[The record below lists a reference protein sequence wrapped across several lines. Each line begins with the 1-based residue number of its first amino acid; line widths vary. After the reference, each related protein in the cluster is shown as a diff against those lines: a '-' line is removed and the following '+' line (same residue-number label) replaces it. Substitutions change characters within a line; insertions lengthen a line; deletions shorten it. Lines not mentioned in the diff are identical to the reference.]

1 MHIPDGFLDGKT
13 MVTTAALSVGGLSLA
28 VRQLRRQLPR
38 RRVPLMGLAAAF
50 VFAAQM
56 LNFPIAGGT
65 SGHLLGSVLIAVLL
79 GPAAAVLVLAA
90 VLIVQCLVFADGG
103 LLALGANI
111 FNMGIVGGVGGY
123 AIYRGVQRLV
133 GGPRSVI
140 MGAAFAAWCSA
151 TIAAVMVAGELAL
164 SGTVPWT
171 IVFPAM
177 VNVHLLIGLGEA
189 AITVLVVV
197 AIQRARPELIDPSAP
212 ASGAL
217 SHRQTMGYGLLISL
231 GLALFVSPFACA
243 WPDGLE
249 KVADRLGFAHRA
261 ASEPLLAAPLADY
274 HLSWVKSAPL
284 ATSLAGVIGTLIVF
298 VLAFITARI
307 VTPRTAQDTADGV

>member
-13 MVTTAALSVGGLSLA
+13 MVATAALSVGGLSLA

-79 GPAAAVLVLAA
+79 GPGAAVLVLTA

-103 LLALGANI
+103 LLALGANL

-123 AIYRGVQRLV
+123 AIYRGVQRLM
-133 GGPRSVI
+133 GGARGVI

-151 TIAAVMVAGELAL
+151 GIAAVVVAGELAL
-164 SGTVPWT
+164 SGTVPWA

-177 VNVHLLIGLGEA
+177 VNVHLLIGFGEA

-197 AIQRARPELIDPSAP
+197 AIQRTRPELIDPAAP

-217 SHRQTMGYGLLISL
+217 SYRQITGYGLLISL

-249 KVADRLGFAHRA
+249 KVADTLGFGHRA
-261 ASEPLLAAPLADY
+261 ASGAAPMADY
-274 HLSWVKSAPL
+274 KLSWVRSAPVG
-284 ATSLAGVIGTLIVF
+284 TSLAGAIGTILVF
-298 VLAFITARI
+298 ILAFLVARV
-307 VTPRTAQDTADGV
+307 VTPKTETESC

>member
-13 MVTTAALSVGGLSLA
+13 MATGAVLSGCALGLS
-28 VRQLRRQLPR
+28 VRQLRRRLPR

-79 GPAAAVLVLAA
+79 GPGAAVLVLTA

-103 LLALGANI
+103 LLSLGANI
-111 FNMGIVGGVGGY
+111 FNMGVVGGVGGY
-123 AIYRGVQRLV
+123 AIYRVVQRLA
-133 GGPRSVI
+133 GGLRGVV

-151 TIAAVMVAGELAL
+151 VLAAVLAAGELAL
-164 SGTVPWT
+164 SGTAPWA

-197 AIQRARPELIDPSAP
+197 AIQRTRPDLVDPSAP
-212 ASGAL
+212 ASGTL
-217 SHRQTMGYGLLISL
+217 SYRQVVAYGLLISL

-249 KVADRLGFAHRA
+249 RVAEALGFAHRA
-261 ASEPLLAAPLADY
+261 AAAPIATAPLADY
-274 HLSWVKSAPL
+274 RISWIRSAPL
-284 ATSLAGVIGTLIVF
+284 ATSLAGAIGTVLVF
-298 VLAFITARI
+298 LLAFVTARVLI
-307 VTPRTAQDTADGV
+307 PRTQTEPR

>member
-13 MVTTAALSVGGLSLA
+13 MGATAALSVGGLALA
-28 VRQLRRQLPR
+28 LRQLRRNLPR

-50 VFAAQM
+50 VFAAQI

-79 GPAAAVLVLAA
+79 GPGAAVLVLTA

-123 AIYRGVQRLV
+123 AIYRCVQRLV
-133 GGPRSVI
+133 PGPRGVV

-151 TIAAVMVAGELAL
+151 AIAAVLVAGELAI
-164 SGTVPWT
+164 SGTAQWA

-189 AITVLVVV
+189 AITVLVIV
-197 AIQRARPELIDPSAP
+197 AIQRTRPELIDPAAP

-217 SHRQTMGYGLLISL
+217 SNRQIIGYGMLISL
-231 GLALFVSPFACA
+231 GLALFVSPFACT

-249 KVADRLGFAHRA
+249 KVAGKLGFAHRA
-261 ASEPLLAAPLADY
+261 LTSPAPMAAYKLPWI
-274 HLSWVKSAPL
+274 SSAPL
-284 ATSLAGVIGTLIVF
+284 GTSLAGAVGTILVF
-298 VLAFITARI
+298 ILAFVVARV
-307 VTPRTAQDTADGV
+307 VTPRTATDSR

>member
-1 MHIPDGFLDGKT
+1 MHIPDGFLDGRT
-13 MVTTAALSVGGLSLA
+13 MAATAVLSAGGLSLA

-123 AIYRGVQRLV
+123 AIYRCVQRLA
-133 GGPRSVI
+133 GGQRGVI

-151 TIAAVMVAGELAL
+151 AIAAVLVAGELAI
-164 SGTVPWT
+164 SGTAQWA

-189 AITVLVVV
+189 AITVLVIV
-197 AIQRARPELIDPSAP
+197 AIQRTRPDLIDPSAP

-217 SHRQTMGYGLLISL
+217 SHRQIMGYGLLITL
-231 GLALFVSPFACA
+231 GMALFVSPFACH

-249 KVADRLGFAHRA
+249 RVAGAIGFAHRA
-261 ASEPLLAAPLADY
+261 AGSPAPMADY
-274 HLSWVKSAPL
+274 KVPWIKSAPL
-284 ATSLAGVIGTLIVF
+284 GTSLAGAAGTALVF
-298 VLAFITARI
+298 ILAFVVARV
-307 VTPRTAQDTADGV
+307 VTPGTTTDPR

>member
-13 MVTTAALSVGGLSLA
+13 MVATGVLAAGGLSLA

-65 SGHLLGSVLIAVLL
+65 SGHLLGAVLIAVLL
-79 GPAAAVLVLAA
+79 GPGAAVLVLAA

-103 LLALGANI
+103 LLALGANL
-111 FNMGIVGGVGGY
+111 FNMGVVGGVGGY
-123 AIYRGVQRLV
+123 AIYRCVQRLAP
-133 GGPRSVI
+133 GPRGVI

-151 TIAAVMVAGELAL
+151 TIAAVLVAGELAI
-164 SGTVPWT
+164 SGTAPWA

-177 VNVHLLIGLGEA
+177 VNVHLLIGMGEA
-189 AITVLVVV
+189 AVTVLVIV
-197 AIQRARPELIDPSAP
+197 AIQRTRPDLIDPSAP
-212 ASGAL
+212 ASGPL
-217 SHRQTMGYGLLISL
+217 SHRQAVGYGLLISL
-231 GLALFVSPFACA
+231 GLALFVSPFASP

-249 KVADRLGFAHRA
+249 KVAASLGFSHRA
-261 ASEPLLAAPLADY
+261 VIAPAPLANY
-274 HLSWVKSAPL
+274 RLSWIRSAPL
-284 ATSLAGVIGTLIVF
+284 GTSIAGAAGTVLVF
-298 VLAFITARI
+298 ILAFVVARV
-307 VTPRTAQDTADGV
+307 VTPGTATKTR

>member
-1 MHIPDGFLDGKT
+1 MHIPDGFLDGRT
-13 MVTTAALSVGGLSLA
+13 MVATAALSAGGLALA
-28 VRQLRRQLPR
+28 LRQLKRRLPR

-50 VFAAQM
+50 VFAAQI

-79 GPAAAVLVLAA
+79 GPGAAVLVLTA

-123 AIYRGVQRLV
+123 AIYRCVQRLV
-133 GGPRSVI
+133 RGPRGVI

-151 TIAAVMVAGELAL
+151 VMAAVLVAGELAI
-164 SGTVPWT
+164 SGTAQWA

-189 AITVLVVV
+189 AITVLVIV
-197 AIQRARPELIDPSAP
+197 AIQHTQPELIDPSAP
-212 ASGAL
+212 AAGAL
-217 SHRQTMGYGLLISL
+217 SRRQIVGYGLLISL
-231 GLALFVSPFACA
+231 GLALFVSPFACT

-249 KVADRLGFAHRA
+249 KVAGALGFAHRA
-261 ASEPLLAAPLADY
+261 VRAPAPLANY
-274 HLSWVKSAPL
+274 RLSWIKSAPL
-284 ATSLAGVIGTLIVF
+284 GTSLAGAAGTILVF
-298 VLAFITARI
+298 ILAFFVARV
-307 VTPRTAQDTADGV
+307 VTPRTANDSR

>member
-13 MVTTAALSVGGLSLA
+13 MVATAALSVGGLTLA
-28 VRQLRRQLPR
+28 VRQLRRHLPR

-79 GPAAAVLVLAA
+79 GPGAAVIVLAA

-103 LLALGANI
+103 LLTLGANI
-111 FNMGIVGGVGGY
+111 FNMGIVAGVGGY

-133 GGPRSVI
+133 GGPRGVI

-151 TIAAVMVAGELAL
+151 TIAAVVVAGELAL
-164 SGTVPWT
+164 SGTVPWA

-177 VNVHLLIGLGEA
+177 VDVHLLIGLGEA

-197 AIQRARPELIDPSAP
+197 AIQRSRPELIDPSAP

-217 SHRQTMGYGLLISL
+217 SYRQIMGYGLLISL

-261 ASEPLLAAPLADY
+261 AGQLLVAAPLADY

-284 ATSLAGVIGTLIVF
+284 ATSLAGVIGTFIVF
-298 VLAFITARI
+298 ILAFAVARMVVPKTAPESR
-307 VTPRTAQDTADGV
+307 

>member
-13 MVTTAALSVGGLSLA
+13 MAATGVLAAGGLSLA

-65 SGHLLGSVLIAVLL
+65 SGHLLGAVLIAVLL
-79 GPAAAVLVLAA
+79 GPGAAVLVLAT

-111 FNMGIVGGVGGY
+111 FNMGIVAGVGGY
-123 AIYRGVQRLV
+123 AIYRCVQRLAR
-133 GGPRSVI
+133 GPRGVI

-151 TIAAVMVAGELAL
+151 TIAAVLAAGELAI
-164 SGTVPWT
+164 SGTAPWA

-189 AITVLVVV
+189 AVTVLVIV
-197 AIQRARPELIDPSAP
+197 AIQRTRPELIDPAAP
-212 ASGAL
+212 ASGPL
-217 SHRQTMGYGLLISL
+217 SHRQIAGYGLLISL

-249 KVADRLGFAHRA
+249 KVASALGFAHRA
-261 ASEPLLAAPLADY
+261 TIASAPMANYRLL
-274 HLSWVKSAPL
+274 WIRSAPL
-284 ATSLAGVIGTLIVF
+284 GTAIAGAVGTLIVF
-298 VLAFITARI
+298 ILAFVVARV
-307 VTPRTAQDTADGV
+307 VTPRAAIESS

>member
-1 MHIPDGFLDGKT
+1 MHIPDGFLDGRT
-13 MVTTAALSVGGLSLA
+13 MVATAALSAGGLALA
-28 VRQLRRQLPR
+28 LRQLKRQLPR

-50 VFAAQM
+50 VFAAQI

-79 GPAAAVLVLAA
+79 GPGAAVLVLTA

-123 AIYRGVQRLV
+123 AIYRCVQRLAR
-133 GGPRSVI
+133 GPRGVI

-151 TIAAVMVAGELAL
+151 VIAAVLVAGELAI
-164 SGTVPWT
+164 SGTAQWA

-189 AITVLVVV
+189 AITVLVIV
-197 AIQRARPELIDPSAP
+197 AIQHTQPELIDPSAP
-212 ASGAL
+212 AAGAL
-217 SHRQTMGYGLLISL
+217 SRRQIMGYGLLISL
-231 GLALFVSPFACA
+231 GLALFVSPFACT

-249 KVADRLGFAHRA
+249 KVAGALGFAHRA
-261 ASEPLLAAPLADY
+261 VRTPAPLANY
-274 HLSWVKSAPL
+274 RLSWIKSAPL
-284 ATSLAGVIGTLIVF
+284 GTALAGAAGTILVF
-298 VLAFITARI
+298 ILAFFVARV
-307 VTPRTAQDTADGV
+307 VTPRTANDSR

>member
-1 MHIPDGFLDGKT
+1 
-13 MVTTAALSVGGLSLA
+13 
-28 VRQLRRQLPR
+28 
-38 RRVPLMGLAAAF
+38 MGLAAAF

-79 GPAAAVLVLAA
+79 GPGAAVLVLTA

-103 LLALGANI
+103 LLSLGANI

-123 AIYRGVQRLV
+123 AIYRGVQRLM
-133 GGPRSVI
+133 GGARGVV

-151 TIAAVMVAGELAL
+151 TLAAVLAAGELAI

-177 VNVHLLIGLGEA
+177 VDVHLLIGLGEA

-197 AIQRARPELIDPSAP
+197 AIQRTRPELIDPAAP

-217 SHRQTMGYGLLISL
+217 SYRQIIAYGLLLSL

-249 KVADRLGFAHRA
+249 KVAAALGFAHRA
-261 ASEPLLAAPLADY
+261 ASHPLVPAPMADY
-274 HLSWVKSAPL
+274 RLPWIRSAPL
-284 ATSLAGVIGTLIVF
+284 ATSLAGAAGTVLVF
-298 VLAFITARI
+298 ILAFVSARVLI
-307 VTPRTAQDTADGV
+307 PKTETPARSAT